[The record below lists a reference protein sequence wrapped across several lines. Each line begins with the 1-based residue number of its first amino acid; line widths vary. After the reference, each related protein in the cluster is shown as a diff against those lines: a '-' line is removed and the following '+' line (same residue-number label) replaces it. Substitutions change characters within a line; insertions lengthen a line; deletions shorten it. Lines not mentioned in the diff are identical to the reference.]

1 MRYLGLLLVFGLTL
15 YALIDCIRTDDSEVK
30 GLPKVLWMVVIVLIG
45 LIGPIAWLVAG
56 RDRRFRPPPRA
67 ATAGPVAPDDDPAFL
82 REIDLERRRRAERER
97 REKERRDRRH
107 PDEGSTA

>member
-30 GLPKVLWMVVIVLIG
+30 GLPKVLWVVVIVLIG

-56 RDRRFRPPPRA
+56 RDRRFRPPARPRP
-67 ATAGPVAPDDDPAFL
+67 AGPVAPDDDPAFL

-97 REKERRDRRH
+97 REKERRDRPH